1 MMYYSQSPQRREGI
15 FLWSASIWILMKMS
29 PHSNLEGFFEYQLQF
44 LPHDY
49 HFNLQCV
56 LFTQVSKIL
65 KLHGKGEND
74 LLKE

>member
-1 MMYYSQSPQRREGI
+1 
-15 FLWSASIWILMKMS
+15 MKMS
-29 PHSNLEGFFEYQLQF
+29 LHSNLEGFFEYQLQS

-65 KLHGKGEND
+65 KGNSTNNMV
-74 LLKE
+74 KERMIC

>member
-1 MMYYSQSPQRREGI
+1 
-15 FLWSASIWILMKMS
+15 MKMS
-29 PHSNLEGFFEYQLQF
+29 PHSNLEGFFEYQLQS